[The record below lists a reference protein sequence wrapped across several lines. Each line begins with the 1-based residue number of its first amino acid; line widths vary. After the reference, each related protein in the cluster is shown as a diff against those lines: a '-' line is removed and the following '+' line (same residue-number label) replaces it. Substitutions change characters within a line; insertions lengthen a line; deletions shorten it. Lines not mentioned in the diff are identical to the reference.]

1 MLIRRKI
8 AFNPSLLLP
17 MLYPMDVSPWFLVAS
32 LSGLACASL
41 SLAVIVAGWT
51 RRVAEVAILGSG
63 LFSLSIFAAA
73 FGLSVTGLG
82 GGSPAS
88 PMLAFL
94 ALPTAVVTAFPLLGP
109 TRVAARFLAQRWR
122 AWVLFCAATNIIGI
136 VLLIGKTDPVG
147 TVSKTALL
155 TIGILGSLKLANRQ
169 VYLYRISGRNAA
181 LATAVAIASL
191 TLSTSLGPAVQ
202 PGSTWSWVVLVA
214 ENAAVLSAGGA
225 VIYGY
230 RTGQNVADILGPML
244 SNEPLAALELGL
256 SPEVHSFVAALEQKD
271 QVTRDHVVRTSAL
284 AMRVAIRA
292 ELNPG
297 EVREIALGALL
308 HDIGKL
314 VVPSDII
321 NKPGRLTDEEFATIQ
336 THPEQGERLLE
347 GSVVLAPA
355 ARYVRGHHERVD
367 GKGYP
372 DGLEGDQLS
381 LEVAI
386 VSVCDAWDAMTH
398 TRQYRDGMGTARATE
413 ILQKGA
419 GSQWRADAVLLLLA
433 EVKSNGQSDLDAAGP
448 IGRHDL
454 VDMQCQLT
462 EQTLAEE
469 ILAEEMLNCCAPES
483 APQETALQETVR
495 TRSIARPS
503 VSNRSD
509 KVSPAG

>member
-1 MLIRRKI
+1 
-8 AFNPSLLLP
+8 
-17 MLYPMDVSPWFLVAS
+17 MLYPMDISPWFLVAS

-41 SLAVIVAGWT
+41 SLAVIVAGWV

-73 FGLSVTGLG
+73 FGLSVTDLG

-88 PMLAFL
+88 PMLAYL
-94 ALPTAVVTAFPLLGP
+94 ALPSAVFTAFPLLSP
-109 TRVAARFLAQRWR
+109 TTVTARFIGQHWR
-122 AWVLFCAATNIIGI
+122 SWVAFCAATNIAGV
-136 VLLIGKTDPVG
+136 VLLIGNTAPVG
-147 TVSKTALL
+147 IVTKTVLL

-169 VYLYRISGRNAA
+169 VYLYRISGRTTA
-181 LATAVAIASL
+181 LATAAAVASL
-191 TLSTSLGPAVQ
+191 TLSTSMGPAVQ
-202 PGSTWSWVVLVA
+202 PGSVWSWIVLAA

-225 VIYGY
+225 IIYGY
-230 RTGQNVADILGPML
+230 RTGQSVADILGPML

-292 ELNPG
+292 ELKPT

-314 VVPSDII
+314 IVPSSII
-321 NKPGRLTDEEFATIQ
+321 NKPDRLTDEEFATIQ

-355 ARYVRGHHERVD
+355 ARFVRGHHERVD

-372 DGLEGDQLS
+372 DGLKGDELS

-398 TRQYRDGMGTARATE
+398 TRQYRQGMGSERATE
-413 ILQKGA
+413 ILQRGA
-419 GSQWRADAVLLLLA
+419 GSQWRADAVLLVLA
-433 EVKSNGQSDLDAAGP
+433 EISSNGQSDLEAAGP
-448 IGRHDL
+448 IGRHNL

-462 EQTLAEE
+462 EQTLANQTLAEQT
-469 ILAEEMLNCCAPES
+469 LAEEALSCCVPEIAS
-483 APQETALQETVR
+483 QETAR
-495 TRSIARPS
+495 TKSMARPS